1 MSREAPGGAGNR
13 AAAPRGNGTGG
24 GRSRPSIGR
33 WEQSGATSARSLLL
47 TVLGE
52 FVLPHGEPVWTSALL
67 RVATGLGIEEKSARQ
82 ALNRMAA
89 DGWIAS
95 RRSGRRV
102 RWELTSHGRSLLREG
117 AERIYS
123 FGHERDSWDG
133 RWLVLLVSVPESRR
147 EIRHQLRTK
156 LSWAGLGS
164 PAPGVWISPHA
175 AREAEAKQVVDE
187 LGLEAAVFSF
197 SGTFGGIGSERAM
210 VEQAWHLDDLAA
222 AYEDFVR
229 TFAGLR
235 PEPGDQVLLAQV
247 RLVHEWRRFPRL
259 DPQLPQELLPPHWI
273 GLRAANVFTDLHRA
287 WHDEAQRH
295 WTALAAES

>member
-1 MSREAPGGAGNR
+1 MPRKAESRTKPSYTRWQQAG
-13 AAAPRGNGTGG
+13 P
-24 GRSRPSIGR
+24 
-33 WEQSGATSARSLLL
+33 TSARSLLL

-52 FVLPHGEPVWTSALL
+52 FVLPYDEPVWTSALL
-67 RVATGLGIEEKSARQ
+67 NVSVGLGIEEKSARQ

-102 RWELTSHGRSLLREG
+102 RWELTEHGRTLLREG

-123 FGHERDSWDG
+123 FGQERDSWDG
-133 RWLVLLVSVPESRR
+133 RWLVLLVSVPESKR
-147 EIRHQLRTK
+147 EMRHQLRTK

-164 PAPGVWISPHA
+164 PAPGVWVSPHVS
-175 AREAEAKQVVDE
+175 REAEAKQVVDD
-187 LGLEAAVFSF
+187 LGLDAAVFSF
-197 SGTFGGIGSERAM
+197 SGAFAAIGSERAM

-222 AYEDFVR
+222 AYEEFVR

-235 PEPGDQVLLAQV
+235 PDPGEQVLLAQI

-273 GLRAANVFTDLHRA
+273 GLRAANVFADLHRT

-295 WTALAAES
+295 WAELAAEG